1 MNGKKILNPKETF
14 DLAVQSHQ
22 KNNLQVA
29 ENLYKEVLKTNPDH
43 IETIC
48 LLGTLLAQ
56 TKKYDLAKSLL
67 QKAIKIQPDYAM
79 AHNNLGN
86 LQKGLKEYQKAISS
100 FEKAI
105 EIQPNYVDAHYNLGN
120 MQRDLGEYQKAISS
134 FEKAIKVQPNYL
146 MAYNNLGNIQRELG
160 EYQKAI
166 NCYEKAIKVQ
176 PSYVRAYNNLGETL
190 LELKEHQKAISI
202 FEKANEINP
211 NCVDTCNN
219 LGLAFKEIG
228 EFQKSINFYEKAI
241 KIEPNNI
248 NVVNGLSDLF
258 KIIQLDNLTKNNSS
272 SLKELFLF
280 LFRKNSIIYKD
291 IFNKAKAL
299 LFFEETNIELR
310 KIVDSDLSL
319 LKNTIIEN
327 LSKEELFLLMLQ
339 KSLITDKFLEKL
351 LTKLRSEILF
361 TVIDS
366 KQNVLKENFSFVV
379 SLSEQCFLNEYVYLQ
394 SKKEINYVNQLKNK
408 ITKSKNVSELEIA
421 ILGCYIPLNVSEKIT
436 KKLLDYKSNNILF
449 NDLITMQIKEPLKE
463 KKLINSIKSFD
474 KIVDPVSKKVKEQ
487 YENYPYPRW
496 RYTYKYLPVDLIFQL
511 NQEIK
516 PNKIEY
522 NKKFTNPNVL
532 IAGCGTGNHI
542 ALASRYLNANIIGV
556 DLSLTSLA
564 YAMRKTEELGFKNV
578 EFLHA
583 DILQLKNLD
592 KKFDV
597 IESLGTLHHM
607 KDPLAGLKVLLNL
620 LEPHGFLKLG
630 LYSSISRQHIVKG
643 RDFIKKRNFKNTI
656 EDIRNCR
663 ELIFNEKK
671 DPLLQKI
678 TYSGDFYSTSS
689 VRDLLFH
696 VQEHHFT
703 IPEISKILKNLKLEF
718 LGFTNPN
725 IKTKFSKSFSDDKKN
740 ISLDNWNKFEISN
753 PDAFSNMYQF
763 WVRKI

>member
-1 MNGKKILNPKETF
+1 MNGKKNLTPKQIF

-56 TKKYDLAKSLL
+56 TKRVDLAKSLL

-105 EIQPNYVDAHYNLGN
+105 EIQPNYVDAYYNLGN
-120 MQRDLGEYQKAISS
+120 IQRELGEYQIAVSS
-134 FEKAIKVQPNYL
+134 FEKAIKIQPDYL

-166 NCYEKAIKVQ
+166 NCYEKAIEVQ
-176 PSYVRAYNNLGETL
+176 PSYIRAYNNLGEVL
-190 LELKEHQKAISI
+190 LELKEYQKAISV
-202 FEKANEINP
+202 FEKAKEINP
-211 NCVDTCNN
+211 NYVDTYNN
-219 LGLAFKEIG
+219 LGLAFNEIG
-228 EFQKSINFYEKAI
+228 EFKKSLNFYEKAI
-241 KIEPNNI
+241 KIDPNNI
-248 NVVNGLSDLF
+248 NAVNRLSDLL
-258 KIIQLDNLTKNNSS
+258 KIIQLDNVTKNNSN

-280 LFRKNSIIYKD
+280 LFRKNTIIHKD
-291 IFNKAKAL
+291 IFNKAKSL
-299 LFFEETNIELR
+299 LLIEEITNELQQ
-310 KIVDSDLSL
+310 IVDSDSLL
-319 LKNTIIEN
+319 LKNVIIQKI
-327 LSKEELFLLMLQ
+327 SKEELLLLILQ

-361 TVIDS
+361 TIIDS
-366 KQNVLKENFSFVV
+366 NQNILKENFNFVI
-379 SLSEQCFLNEYVYLQ
+379 SLSKQCFLNEYIYVQ
-394 SKKEINYVNQLKNK
+394 SKKEISYTNQLKNK
-408 ITKSKNVSELEIA
+408 IIKNKNIDELEIA
-421 ILGCYIPLNVSEKIT
+421 ILGCYISLSTSEKIT
-436 KKLLDYKSNNILF
+436 NKLLDYKSKNVLF
-449 NDLITMQIKEPLKE
+449 NDLINMQIKEPLKE
-463 KKLINSIKSFD
+463 IKLISSIKSFD

-496 RYTYKYLPVDLIFQL
+496 RYTYKYLPLDLIFQL
-511 NQEIK
+511 NQEIR

-522 NKKFTNPNVL
+522 NNKFTNPNVL

-542 ALASRYLNANIIGV
+542 ALASRYLNANIVGV
-556 DLSLTSLA
+556 DLSLKSLA
-564 YAMRKTEELGFKNV
+564 YAKRKTEELGFKNV
-578 EFLHA
+578 EFLQA

-607 KDPLAGLKVLLNL
+607 KDPLEGLKILLNL

-630 LYSSISRQHIVKG
+630 LYSKISRQHIVKG

-656 EDIRNCR
+656 EDIRSCR

-725 IKTKFSKSFSDDKKN
+725 IKAKFSKSFPNDKQN
-740 ISLDNWNKFEISN
+740 ISLDNWNQFEISN
-753 PDAFSNMYQF
+753 PDVFSNMYQF
-763 WVRKI
+763 WVRKV